1 MLDELKKAIFGPPL
15 FLVEQAGRPRMACT
29 KIQGRAGIMS
39 LTGTNYDEGSLRSLQ
54 SLSAL
59 PVAPKASSPPLPTRI
74 AFVGNYLPR
83 QCGIATF
90 TTDLCTALAIEYGE
104 GRLFAIPVN
113 DPESSYDYPQQVR
126 LELEQEDLL
135 SYERAA
141 EFLNFNGNDLVSL
154 QHEYGI
160 YGGIAGRHILTLLR
174 KLKMPVV
181 TTLHTVLRN
190 PDPDQRLVLEEI
202 ARLSDRLIVMSE
214 QAAEFLREVYGV
226 QSGKIDII
234 PHGVPDFQFMD
245 PNYFKDRFGVE
256 GKSVLLTFGLLSPN
270 KGIENVIR
278 ALPLILAR
286 HPNVVYIVSGV
297 THPHIR
303 RRDGERY
310 REELLAL
317 AEKLGVSSN
326 LILINRFVSA
336 EELVEHVGAA
346 DIYIT
351 PYRQEAQIVSGTLAI
366 ALGAGKAII
375 STPYWHAKE
384 LLAERRG
391 VIVPFENPGAIAA
404 AALQLLDDDG
414 ARHAM
419 RKRAYLHS
427 RETIWPK
434 TARKYMASFQRAR
447 FERTLKPKA
456 AQKDDST
463 AAAVDFLPLLNSDH
477 MMDLTD
483 DTGILQHAIFS
494 IPNSSEG
501 YTTDDNARALI
512 VSTFM
517 DVSEEAFDARLT
529 RKLSHRYLAFLWHAF
544 NIETGRFRN
553 FLAYDRRWLE
563 DVGSDDSHG
572 RALWSLGTV
581 LGASRDPG
589 LRGAA
594 GRLFEAAVPVT
605 LAFTSPRA
613 WAFCILGMQAYLDW
627 FPGDRAIQ
635 GLRNTLANRLLD
647 IYERSH
653 SATWQWFEKSL
664 SYSNARLSQALILA
678 GWRSG
683 NQRMIEAG
691 IDSLKWLVA
700 EQHRDD
706 KEMFVPIGSN
716 GFFIEGNEKARFDQQ
731 PVEACA
737 TVAACLEAYR
747 LTEEEKWLVEAK
759 RVFGWFLGKNDL
771 QVPLYDATTGG
782 CRDGLHP
789 DRINENQGAES
800 TLSFLM
806 ALLDLQKAKVAN
818 AEELQLEMSTS
829 S

>member
-1 MLDELKKAIFGPPL
+1 MLLTDTTHNEKLSGCLSPAASNVAASKS
-15 FLVEQAGRPRMACT
+15 C
-29 KIQGRAGIMS
+29 S
-39 LTGTNYDEGSLRSLQ
+39 L
-54 SLSAL
+54 
-59 PVAPKASSPPLPTRI
+59 PLPTRI

-90 TTDLCTALAIEYGE
+90 TTDLCAALATEYGA

-113 DPESSYDYPQQVR
+113 DPESSYDYPEQVR
-126 LELEQEDLL
+126 LELEQEDSA

-141 EFLNFNGNDLVSL
+141 EFLNFNGNDLVCV

-160 YGGIAGRHILTLLR
+160 YGGVAGDHILMLMR

-181 TTLHTVLRN
+181 TTLHTVLRD
-190 PDPDQRLVLEEI
+190 PDPDQRRVLEEI
-202 ARLSDRLIVMSE
+202 TRLSDRVVVMSE
-214 QAAEFLREVYGV
+214 QAAQFLRDVYAV
-226 QSGKIDII
+226 PNSKIDII

-245 PNYFKDRFGVE
+245 PNYFKDKFGTE

-278 ALPLILAR
+278 ALPAILAK
-286 HPNVVYIVSGV
+286 HPNVVYIVSGA

-303 RRDGERY
+303 RREGERY
-310 REELLAL
+310 REELHAL
-317 AEKLGVSSN
+317 AEQLGVSSQ
-326 LILINRFVSA
+326 LILLNRFVSA
-336 EELVEHVGAA
+336 EELVEQVGTA

-384 LLAERRG
+384 LLANNRG
-391 VIVPFENPGAIAA
+391 VIVPFESPDAIAGA
-404 AALQLLDDDG
+404 VLQLLDNDG
-414 ARHAM
+414 ERHAM

-434 TARKYMASFQRAR
+434 TAHKYMASFQRAR
-447 FERTLKPKA
+447 FERTLQPRA
-456 AQKDDST
+456 AHKHEVAASALEALPVLNT
-463 AAAVDFLPLLNSDH
+463 AHLLS
-477 MMDLTD
+477 MTD

-494 IPNSSEG
+494 VPNANEG

-512 VSTFM
+512 VSILLE
-517 DVSEEAFDARLT
+517 DCLPQVGRQEYLN
-529 RKLSHRYLAFLWHAF
+529 LSRRYLSFLWFAF
-544 NIETGRFRN
+544 NTETGRFEN
-553 FLAYDRRWLE
+553 FLGYDRKWRE
-563 DVGSDDSHG
+563 DIGSDDSHG
-572 RALWSLGTV
+572 RALWSLGKV
-581 LGASRDPG
+581 LGHSRDAG

-594 GRLFEAAVPVT
+594 GRLFEAAVPAT
-605 LAFTSPRA
+605 LTFTSPRA

-635 GLRNTLANRLLD
+635 GVRNMLANRLLD
-647 IYERSH
+647 IYERAH
-653 SATWQWFEKSL
+653 SASWRWFEKSL

-678 GWRSG
+678 GWRSD
-683 NQRMIEAG
+683 NQRMIEVG
-691 IDSLKWLVA
+691 MDSLKWLVA

-706 KEMFVPIGSN
+706 KEIFVPIGSN
-716 GFFIEGNEKARFDQQ
+716 GFFIEGSEKARFDQQ

-737 TVAACLEAYR
+737 TVSACLEVYR
-747 LTEEEKWLVEAK
+747 LTEESCWLEEAR
-759 RVFGWFLGKNDL
+759 RVFGWFLGRNDL
-771 QVPLYDATTGG
+771 QAPVYDAMTGG

-806 ALLDLQKAKVAN
+806 ALLEMRVAKVASVD
-818 AEELQLEMSTS
+818 QLHQEMSVS
-829 S
+829 V

>member
-1 MLDELKKAIFGPPL
+1 
-15 FLVEQAGRPRMACT
+15 
-29 KIQGRAGIMS
+29 MS
-39 LTGTNYDEGSLRSLQ
+39 SNGTNHLEKLPPGLQ
-54 SLSAL
+54 STTPWLDT
-59 PVAPKASSPPLPTRI
+59 PKACSLPLPTRI

-90 TTDLCTALAIEYGE
+90 TTDLCAALTVEYGE

-113 DPESSYDYPQQVR
+113 DPESSYQYPEQVR
-126 LELEQEDLL
+126 LELEQENLA

-141 EFLNFNGNDLVSL
+141 EFLNFNGNDLVCL

-160 YGGIAGRHILTLLR
+160 YGGAAGRHVLALLR

-181 TTLHTVLRN
+181 TTLHTVLREPN
-190 PDPDQRLVLEEI
+190 PDQRAVLVEI

-214 QAAEFLREVYGV
+214 QAAQFLRDIYSVP
-226 QSGKIDII
+226 SGKIDII

-245 PNYFKDRFGVE
+245 PNYFKDQFGVE

-278 ALPLILAR
+278 AMPAILAR

-310 REELLAL
+310 REELQAL
-317 AEKLGVSSN
+317 AVELGVSSN

-351 PYRQEAQIVSGTLAI
+351 PYKQEAQIVSGTLAI

-384 LLAERRG
+384 LLKEKRG
-391 VIVPFENPGAIAA
+391 VLVPFENPGAIAEA
-404 AALQLLDDDG
+404 VLRLLDNDG
-414 ARHAM
+414 ERHAM

-447 FERTLKPKA
+447 FERTVQPKA
-456 AQKDDST
+456 TRKDDT
-463 AAAVDFLPLLNSDH
+463 PAGVVDFLPALNADH
-477 MMDLTD
+477 MLALTD

-512 VSTFM
+512 VSTLM
-517 DVSEEAFDARLT
+517 DASPEDLGERSDRN
-529 RKLSHRYLAFLWHAF
+529 LSHRYLAFLWLAF
-544 NIETGRFRN
+544 NTDTGRFRN
-553 FLAYDRRWLE
+553 FLGYDRRWRE

-572 RALWSLGTV
+572 RALWSIGTV
-581 LGASRDPG
+581 LGASRDAG

-594 GRLFEAAVPVT
+594 GRLFEAAVPAT

-627 FPGDRAIQ
+627 FPGDRVIQ
-635 GLRNTLANRLLD
+635 AARNTLANRLLD
-647 IYERSH
+647 IYERSQ
-653 SATWQWFEKSL
+653 SSTWRWFEKSL

-678 GWRSG
+678 GWRSD

-691 IDSLKWLVA
+691 MDSLKWLVA

-706 KEMFVPIGSN
+706 AEVFVPIGSN
-716 GFFIEGNEKARFDQQ
+716 GFFIEGSEKARFDQQ

-737 TVAACLEAYR
+737 TVAACLEVYR
-747 LTEEEKWLVEAK
+747 LTEEANWLDEAQ
-759 RVFGWFLGKNDL
+759 RVFRWFLGKNDL
-771 QVPLYDATTGG
+771 RVPLYDASTGG

-806 ALLDLQKAKVAN
+806 ALLEMQKARVTN
-818 AEELQLEMSTS
+818 AQQRNLEMSTS

>member
-1 MLDELKKAIFGPPL
+1 MPFPEPMHPGKTTVDPVPD
-15 FLVEQAGRPRMACT
+15 AG
-29 KIQGRAGIMS
+29 
-39 LTGTNYDEGSLRSLQ
+39 LHGSMNVCKL
-54 SLSAL
+54 
-59 PVAPKASSPPLPTRI
+59 PLPTRI

-83 QCGIATF
+83 ECGIATF
-90 TTDLCTALAIEYGE
+90 TTDLCTALAAEYGE

-113 DPESSYDYPQQVR
+113 DLESSYDYPQQVR
-126 LELEQEDLL
+126 LEIAQEDLS

-141 EFLNFNGNDLVSL
+141 DFLNFNGNDLVCL

-160 YGGIAGRHILTLLR
+160 YGGSAGRHILTLLR
-174 KLKMPVV
+174 KLKMPLV
-181 TTLHTVLRN
+181 TTLHTVLRE
-190 PDPDQRLVLEEI
+190 PDMNQRMVLEEI
-202 ARLSDRLIVMSE
+202 SRLSDRLIVMSE
-214 QAAEFLREVYGV
+214 LAAQLLREVYAVPGE
-226 QSGKIDII
+226 KIDVI

-245 PNYFKDRFGVE
+245 PNYFKDRFGTE

-278 ALPLILAR
+278 ALPAILAR

-303 RRDGERY
+303 RREGERY
-310 REELLAL
+310 REELRAL
-317 AEKLGVSSN
+317 AEQLGVSSN
-326 LILINRFVSA
+326 LILVNRFVSA

-384 LLAERRG
+384 LLADKRG
-391 VIVPFENPGAIAA
+391 VIVPFENPDAIAEA
-404 AALQLLDDDG
+404 VLRLLDNDG
-414 ARHAM
+414 ERHAM

-427 RETIWPK
+427 RETIWSK

-447 FERTLKPKA
+447 FERTLQPRASQQDDVA
-456 AQKDDST
+456 AN
-463 AAAVDFLPLLNSDH
+463 AANYLPALNTDQ
-477 MMDLTD
+477 MLRLTD

-494 IPNSSEG
+494 VPNTREG

-512 VSTFM
+512 VSTLL
-517 DVSEEAFDARLT
+517 DENPDADR
-529 RKLSHRYLAFLWHAF
+529 REYPNLSHRYLSFLWLAF
-544 NIETGRFRN
+544 HSDSGRFRN
-553 FLAYDRRWLE
+553 FLGYDRKWIE
-563 DVGSDDSHG
+563 EVGSDDSHG
-572 RALWSLGTV
+572 RALWSLGNV
-581 LGASRDPG
+581 LGHSRNAG

-594 GRLFEAAVPVT
+594 GRLFEAAVPAT
-605 LAFTSPRA
+605 LTFTSPRA

-627 FPGDRAIQ
+627 FPGDRAVQ
-635 GLRNTLANRLLD
+635 GARNTLANRLLD

-653 SATWQWFEKSL
+653 SATWRWFEKSL

-678 GWRSG
+678 GWRSD

-691 IDSLKWLVA
+691 MDSLKWLVA

-706 KEMFVPIGSN
+706 KEIFVPIGSN
-716 GFFIEGNEKARFDQQ
+716 GFFIEGSEKARFDQQ

-737 TVAACLEAYR
+737 TVSACLEVYR
-747 LTEEEKWLVEAK
+747 LTEEGQWLEEAR

-771 QVPLYDATTGG
+771 QVPLYDVLTGG

-789 DRINENQGAES
+789 DRVNENQGAES

-806 ALLDLQKAKVAN
+806 ALLEMQAAKVASVD
-818 AEELQLEMSTS
+818 ELHHGMGAFN
-829 S
+829 

>member
-1 MLDELKKAIFGPPL
+1 MPFSDPVHPGKTSTEHPVPKDCLHGAMKACKL
-15 FLVEQAGRPRMACT
+15 
-29 KIQGRAGIMS
+29 
-39 LTGTNYDEGSLRSLQ
+39 
-54 SLSAL
+54 
-59 PVAPKASSPPLPTRI
+59 PLPTRI

-83 QCGIATF
+83 ECGIATF
-90 TTDLCTALAIEYGE
+90 TTDLCTALATEYGE

-113 DPESSYDYPQQVR
+113 DPESSYAYPERVR
-126 LELEQEDLL
+126 LELEQEDPI

-141 EFLNFNGNDLVSL
+141 EFLNFNGNDLVCL

-160 YGGIAGRHILTLLR
+160 YGGIAGRHILTFMRRLR
-174 KLKMPVV
+174 MPVV

-190 PDPDQRLVLEEI
+190 PDSNQRMVLEEI
-202 ARLSDRLIVMSE
+202 ARLSDRLVVMSE
-214 QAAEFLREVYGV
+214 QAAQCLSEVYAV
-226 QSGKIDII
+226 PNDKIDII

-245 PNYFKDRFGVE
+245 PNYFKDRFGTE

-278 ALPLILAR
+278 ALPAILEK
-286 HPNVVYIVSGV
+286 HPNVVYVVSGA

-303 RRDGERY
+303 RREGERY
-310 REELLAL
+310 RDGLRAL
-317 AEKLGVSSN
+317 AEQLGVASQVIFN
-326 LILINRFVSA
+326 NRFVSA
-336 EELVEHVGAA
+336 EELVELVSTA

-351 PYRQEAQIVSGTLAI
+351 PYRQEAQAVSGTLAI
-366 ALGAGKAII
+366 ALGAGKAVV

-384 LLAERRG
+384 LLADERG
-391 VIVPFENPGAIAA
+391 VIVPFENPD
-404 AALQLLDDDG
+404 ALAEAVLRLLDND
-414 ARHAM
+414 AERHAM

-447 FERTLKPKA
+447 FERTLQPKA
-456 AQKDDST
+456 AHKDDIAGNPFDNLPVLNT
-463 AAAVDFLPLLNSDH
+463 AHMLN
-477 MMDLTD
+477 LTD

-494 IPNSSEG
+494 VPNASEG

-512 VSTFM
+512 VS
-517 DVSEEAFDARLT
+517 VLLDAYPAQAGT
-529 RKLSHRYLAFLWHAF
+529 RKYPNLSHRYLAFLWLAF
-544 NIETGRFRN
+544 NTSTGRFRN
-553 FLAYDRRWLE
+553 FLGYDRKWLE
-563 DVGSDDSHG
+563 DADSEDSHG
-572 RALWSLGTV
+572 RALWSLGNV
-581 LGASRDPG
+581 LGHSRNAG

-594 GRLFEAAVPVT
+594 GRLFEAAVPAALT
-605 LAFTSPRA
+605 FTSPRA

-635 GLRNTLANRLLD
+635 GSRNTLANRLLD

-653 SATWQWFEKSL
+653 SETWKWFEKSL

-678 GWRSG
+678 GWRSD
-683 NQRMIEAG
+683 NQRMIEVG
-691 IDSLKWLVA
+691 MDSLKWLVG

-706 KEMFVPIGSN
+706 AEIFVPIGSD
-716 GFFIEGNEKARFDQQ
+716 GFFIEGSEKARFDQQ

-737 TVAACLEAYR
+737 TVSACLEVYR
-747 LTEEEKWLVEAK
+747 LTEEDPWLEEAQH
-759 RVFGWFLGKNDL
+759 VFRWFLGKNDL
-771 QVPLYDATTGG
+771 GVALYDETTGG

-806 ALLDLQKAKVAN
+806 ALLEMREAKVTIAQERN
-818 AEELQLEMSTS
+818 LEMSAS

>member
-1 MLDELKKAIFGPPL
+1 MALTETNHRADLPGR
-15 FLVEQAGRPRMACT
+15 FLSES
-29 KIQGRAGIMS
+29 S
-39 LTGTNYDEGSLRSLQ
+39 LP
-54 SLSAL
+54 A
-59 PVAPKASSPPLPTRI
+59 APKSCSLPLPTRI

-90 TTDLCTALAIEYGE
+90 TTDLCTALAAEYGG

-113 DPESSYDYPQQVR
+113 DPESHYEYPEQVR
-126 LELEQEDLL
+126 LELEQEDLT

-141 EFLNFNGNDLVSL
+141 EFLNFNGNDLVCL

-160 YGGIAGRHILTLLR
+160 YGGIAGRHILALLR

-181 TTLHTVLRN
+181 TTLHTVLR
-190 PDPDQRLVLEEI
+190 DPDENQRIVLEEI
-202 ARLSDRLIVMSE
+202 ARLSDRLVVMSE
-214 QAAEFLREVYGV
+214 QAAKFLREVYAV
-226 QSGKIDII
+226 PSEKIDII

-245 PNYFKDRFGVE
+245 PNYFKDRFGTE

-278 ALPLILAR
+278 ALPAILAR

-303 RRDGERY
+303 RREGERY
-310 REELLAL
+310 REQLLAL
-317 AEKLGVSSN
+317 AEQLGVSSN
-326 LILINRFVSA
+326 LILVNRFVSA

-384 LLAERRG
+384 LLADNRG
-391 VIVPFENPGAIAA
+391 VLVPFENPDAIGEAV
-404 AALQLLDDDG
+404 LRLLDNDG
-414 ARHAM
+414 ERHAM

-447 FERTLKPKA
+447 FERTLQPRA
-456 AQKDDST
+456 AQKDDGPANAPDSLPVLNT
-463 AAAVDFLPLLNSDH
+463 AHLLT
-477 MMDLTD
+477 LTD

-494 IPNSSEG
+494 VPNASEG

-512 VSTFM
+512 VSVLL
-517 DVSEEAFDARLT
+517 DEDPARECMQET
-529 RKLSHRYLAFLWHAF
+529 SQLSGRYLAFLWLAF
-544 NIETGRFRN
+544 NTDTGRFRN
-553 FLAYDRRWLE
+553 FLGYDRRWLE
-563 DVGSDDSHG
+563 EFGSEDSHG
-572 RALWSLGTV
+572 RALWSLGKV
-581 LGASRDPG
+581 LGHSRDAG

-594 GRLFEAAVPVT
+594 GRLFEAAVPAT
-605 LAFTSPRA
+605 LTFTSPRA
-613 WAFCILGMQAYLDW
+613 WAFSILGMQAYLDW
-627 FPGDRAIQ
+627 FPGDRAVQ
-635 GLRNTLANRLLD
+635 GARNTLANRLLD
-647 IYERSH
+647 IYQRSH
-653 SATWQWFEKSL
+653 SATWRWFEKSL

-683 NQRMIEAG
+683 NQSMIEAG
-691 IDSLKWLVA
+691 MESLKWLVA

-706 KEMFVPIGSN
+706 AEVFVPIGSN
-716 GFFIEGNEKARFDQQ
+716 GFFIEGSEKARFDQQ

-737 TVAACLEAYR
+737 TVSACLEVYR
-747 LTEEEKWLVEAK
+747 LTEEGYWFEEAQ
-759 RVFGWFLGKNDL
+759 RVFRWFLGKNDL
-771 QVPLYDATTGG
+771 HVPLYDATTGG

-806 ALLDLQKAKVAN
+806 ALLEMQEATVTN
-818 AEELQLEMSTS
+818 AQERHLEMSTS

>member
-1 MLDELKKAIFGPPL
+1 MQLSNAHKPANGS
-15 FLVEQAGRPRMACT
+15 AGVQDASKACT
-29 KIQGRAGIMS
+29 
-39 LTGTNYDEGSLRSLQ
+39 L
-54 SLSAL
+54 
-59 PVAPKASSPPLPTRI
+59 PLPTRI
-74 AFVGNYLPR
+74 AFIGNYLPR

-90 TTDLCTALAIEYGE
+90 TTDLCAALGVEYGAE
-104 GRLFAIPVN
+104 RLFAIPVN
-113 DPESSYDYPQQVR
+113 DPDSSYAYPEQVR
-126 LELEQEDLL
+126 LEIEQEDLS

-141 EFLNFNGNDLVSL
+141 EFLNFNGNDLVCV

-160 YGGIAGRHILTLLR
+160 YGGVAGGHILALLR
-174 KLKMPVV
+174 RLKMPVV
-181 TTLHTVLRN
+181 TTLHTVLR
-190 PDPDQRLVLEEI
+190 DPDAHQRRVLEEI
-202 ARLSDRLIVMSE
+202 ARLSDRLVVMSE
-214 QAAEFLREVYGV
+214 QAAEFLRHLYAVPA
-226 QSGKIDII
+226 GKIDVI

-245 PNYFKDRFGVE
+245 PNYFKDQFGAE

-278 ALPLILAR
+278 ALPSILKK
-286 HPNVVYIVSGV
+286 HPNVVYVVSGV

-303 RRDGERY
+303 RREGERY
-310 REELLAL
+310 REELEAL
-317 AEKLGVSSN
+317 ACELGVSSN
-326 LILINRFVSA
+326 LLLVNRFVSA

-384 LLAERRG
+384 LLADDRG
-391 VIVPFENPGAIAA
+391 VLVPFEDPGAIAA
-404 AALQLLDDDG
+404 AVLHLLDNDG
-414 ARHAM
+414 VRHAM

-427 RETIWPK
+427 RETIWPT

-447 FERTLKPKA
+447 FERTLQPKA
-456 AQKDDST
+456 AKKDNGLPT
-463 AAAVDFLPLLNSDH
+463 APGGLPEVNVAH
-477 MMDLTD
+477 MLQMTD
-483 DTGILQHAIFS
+483 DTGMLQHAIFS
-494 IPNSSEG
+494 VPNTREG

-512 VSTFM
+512 VSTLL
-517 DVSEEAFDARLT
+517 DEDAGQT
-529 RKLSHRYLAFLWHAF
+529 EGWEDGKLSHRYLAFLWLAF
-544 NIETGRFRN
+544 HPDTGRFRN
-553 FLAYDRRWLE
+553 FLGYDRKWME

-581 LGASRDPG
+581 LGHSRNAG

-594 GRLFEAAVPVT
+594 GRLFEAAAPAT
-605 LAFTSPRA
+605 MSFTSPRA
-613 WAFCILGMQAYLDW
+613 WAYGILGIQAYLDW
-627 FPGDRAIQ
+627 FPGDRAMQ
-635 GLRNTLANRLLD
+635 VVRNTLADRLLD

-653 SATWQWFEKSL
+653 SGKWRWFEKSL
-664 SYSNARLSQALILA
+664 SYSNARLPQALILA

-691 IDSLKWLVA
+691 MDSLKWLVA

-706 KEMFVPIGSN
+706 PEIFVPIGSN
-716 GFFIEGNEKARFDQQ
+716 GFFVEGTEKARFDQQ

-737 TVAACLEAYR
+737 TISACLEVYKM
-747 LTEEEKWLVEAK
+747 TEESLWLEEAH
-759 RVFGWFLGKNDL
+759 RVFRWFLGWNDL
-771 QVPLYDATTGG
+771 KAPLYDEKTGG

-806 ALLDLQKAKVAN
+806 ALLEIEQATVAN
-818 AEELQLEMSTS
+818 SQQRQLEMSTS
-829 S
+829 P